1 MRTNERCSQWIASSG
16 PTSSATTSGPSNQ
29 GPSRK
34 PMTAATSTADSA
46 VAAISLEKNAK
57 RLMQSATASAK
68 KSTSPGLG
76 NSAPTSTRIAAPATE
91 MVARV
96 QANHVTACAPGGDDR

>member
-16 PTSSATTSGPSNQ
+16 PTSSATASGPSIQ
-29 GPSRK
+29 DPFRK
-34 PMTAATSTADSA
+34 PTTAARSTADSA

-76 NSAPTSTRIAAPATE
+76 NSAPTTTRIAAPATE
-91 MVARV
+91 RVASV
-96 QANHVTACAPGGDDR
+96 QANHVTARLAGGDR